1 MTINPQN
8 AVMASM
14 RLYEA
19 ETSIDDIA
27 QRHGLD
33 VADVIDFSLNVNPFG
48 PPAGAVEAAR
58 ATLDESHLYPDLRF
72 AALRSALAERH
83 GVSPESLFFGAGLD
97 DVIKLIIHAW
107 TSVGD
112 TVLLH
117 LPTFPR
123 YELEA
128 SLRGCKVVC
137 VEGEAPEK
145 TDLAGMHAALRGGEV
160 AMTFVCSPNNPT
172 GEKIPQE
179 AVAALARDAGQ
190 GLVIVDEALLDPAQ
204 EGAVP
209 LLARHPNLVVLRTF
223 SKYFGLAGFRVG
235 YAIAQPG
242 LVRAA
247 EVGRP
252 PFNLARAS
260 VAAARAVL
268 DDTTFL
274 DRCRATFAEERAW
287 FAQAV
292 ADIAGVRIRGS
303 NANMILLDVDMAPGE
318 AAQRLAAQGIVVADA
333 SSFRGMERHRALR
346 VSLRGRADNN
356 KLLAAIRGIFNER
369 REDRGKA

>member
-19 ETSIDDIA
+19 ETSIADIA
-27 QRHGLD
+27 ARHALD

-48 PPAGAVEAAR
+48 PPASAVEAAC
-58 ATLDESHLYPDLRF
+58 AALGCSHLYPDLRF

-97 DVIKLIIHAW
+97 DVIKLIVHAW
-107 TSVGD
+107 TSDGD
-112 TVLLH
+112 TVLVH

-128 SLRGCKVVC
+128 RLRGCKVGC
-137 VEGEAPEK
+137 VAGEAPEK
-145 TDLAGMHAALRGGEV
+145 TDIAGMHAALRAGGI

-172 GEKIPQE
+172 GEKIPRE
-179 AVAALARDAGQ
+179 AVAGLARAAGQ
-190 GLVIVDEALLDPAQ
+190 GLLVVDEALLDPA
-204 EGAVP
+204 EDGAVP
-209 LLARHPNLVVLRTF
+209 LLARHANLVVLRTF
-223 SKYFGLAGFRVG
+223 SKYFGLAGTRVG
-235 YAIAQPG
+235 YAIAAPE

-260 VAAARAVL
+260 IAAACAVL
-268 DDTTFL
+268 DDAAFL

-287 FAQAV
+287 FAAQISGIPGA
-292 ADIAGVRIRGS
+292 RIRGS
-303 NANMILLDVDMAPGE
+303 NANMVLLDVDMAPGE

-333 SSFRGMERHRALR
+333 SSFRGMENYRALR
-346 VSLRGRADNN
+346 VSLRGRADNK
-356 KLLAAIRGIFNER
+356 KLLAAIRGIFGET
-369 REDRGKA
+369 REDRGKD